1 MWRLALSRTLELG
14 YLLWC
19 MCEDMWRE
27 MATVA
32 STQNQ
37 SVNVTVVPQLLI
49 RAIVHGRLSKRFRV
63 W

>member
-1 MWRLALSRTLELG
+1 
-14 YLLWC
+14 
-19 MCEDMWRE
+19 

-49 RAIVHGRLSKRFRV
+49 RAIVHARLSKRLRV

>member
-1 MWRLALSRTLELG
+1 
-14 YLLWC
+14 
-19 MCEDMWRE
+19 

-49 RAIVHGRLSKRFRV
+49 RAIVHGRLSKRLRV